1 MLPLNK
7 AANNPFSQLPKRLY
21 VVSALLVGLVLGTY
35 SVAIK
40 PQREAM
46 AAQQNEMQD
55 QMVMLDLLATEM
67 TKMTGARRQMEQL
80 EKGLSAFDERLPK
93 KGEIDVILRE
103 VWLIAD
109 TSGLKTLRIRTL
121 EQQTL
126 NNVRIQPI
134 EMNLRGKFE
143 GLYKFL
149 LALERLPGLMKL
161 QGISVRNVNERV
173 DGELEASMVLNVF
186 CRQ

>member
-1 MLPLNK
+1 M
-7 AANNPFSQLPKRLY
+7 
-21 VVSALLVGLVLGTY
+21 
-35 SVAIK
+35 
-40 PQREAM
+40 
-46 AAQQNEMQD
+46 
-55 QMVMLDLLATEM
+55 
-67 TKMTGARRQMEQL
+67 
-80 EKGLSAFDERLPK
+80 
-93 KGEIDVILRE
+93 ILRE

-121 EQQTL
+121 EEQTL